1 MSTQQGSNFV
11 VRFIADLSRYNPA
24 QRVQRENQAIAQSAQ
39 QLAGRLGAIRT
50 ATQAQAQVA
59 AGVLQ
64 HSDPRTRNVLTQRQ
78 AELAQAYNRARGI
91 TPGAVAAPQAMAQQP
106 QRPQHRQQAAQQP
119 QPRGG
124 VFTEPGPHAG
134 RRIGAITA
142 LPAGPSALVSSAFGQ
157 RAGQLTDIGVVGG
170 LLPEGLSAGA
180 ASVGVGVIAAGT
192 ALAALTKASIAA
204 SRSLGTV
211 ESLQLDRA
219 MYGLRRQ
226 SRLLFAEIGQLLLPV
241 LTSFT
246 EGLTIAVREL
256 RSFFQ
261 WAQLTEEQSDNPRDA
276 FRIDERGNLI
286 VSGATTLDTTSE
298 RPGTPFSRRYQQT
311 TESGEYSHP
320 QARRDNPFL
329 GLQHGGIVLPQP
341 GGVIAQLAEAGEAEA
356 VIPLRQ
362 LAQMTGSR
370 SGGMSSADR
379 KELADSFQSA
389 LEQANALPPLW
400 ALHRQYDDQPEPPPT
415 EPSVSYISGGG
426 GAGGADNLQFVT
438 KSAYDMLTDKSG
450 IYAVYTA

>member
-24 QRVQRENQAIAQSAQ
+24 QRVQRENQAIEQSNQRLAQ
-39 QLAGRLGAIRT
+39 QTQSLAARLATART
-50 ATQAQAQVA
+50 TTMTAAQNA
-59 AGVLQ
+59 AGAAATA
-64 HSDPRTRNVLTQRQ
+64 DPALRRMLTERQ
-78 AELAQAYNRARGI
+78 AELARAFNQRATAAAA
-91 TPGAVAAPQAMAQQP
+91 TPASGQSP
-106 QRPQHRQQAAQQP
+106 
-119 QPRGG
+119 PRGG

-180 ASVGVGVIAAGT
+180 AAVGVGVIAAGT
-192 ALAALTKASIAA
+192 ALAALTKASISA
-204 SRSLGTV
+204 SRSLGTI
-211 ESLQLDRA
+211 ESIQLDRA
-219 MYGLRRQ
+219 LFGLRRQ

-241 LTSFT
+241 LTEFT
-246 EGLTIAVREL
+246 EALTFVVKGLRETFERLGLTEKRDVNAISAFGRDSQGRRILTGAVITP
-256 RSFFQ
+256 
-261 WAQLTEEQSDNPRDA
+261 AQMP
-276 FRIDERGNLI
+276 
-286 VSGATTLDTTSE
+286 SGGGGGGGGGGGQQGGGGGGGGPNISE
-298 RPGTPFSRRYQQT
+298 RILDNAGLVTPYT
-311 TESGEYSHP
+311 P
-320 QARRDNPFL
+320 
-329 GLQHGGIVLPQP
+329 LQHGGIVLPQP

-362 LAQMTGSR
+362 LGQMLGGR
-370 SGGMSSADR
+370 GGGMSAADR

-400 ALHRQYDDQPEPPPT
+400 ALHRQYDDQPEPQPDTAP
-415 EPSVSYISGGG
+415 VVNISGGG